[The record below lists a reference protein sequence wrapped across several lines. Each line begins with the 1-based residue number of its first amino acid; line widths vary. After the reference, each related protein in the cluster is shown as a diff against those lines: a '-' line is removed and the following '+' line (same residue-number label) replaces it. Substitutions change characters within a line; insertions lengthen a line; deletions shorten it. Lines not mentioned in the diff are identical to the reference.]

1 MSSAETR
8 HRSMPVCDQRI
19 PLMVWQSL
27 KDALF
32 AAAAEDSKAVNALIR
47 DTLIRD
53 LRKRGVPIGGERAA

>member
-1 MSSAETR
+1 
-8 HRSMPVCDQRI
+8 MPVCDQRI